1 MKLYLFSSAIIVFAK
16 AATRDPTFPPCVM
29 EVPGDP
35 DPPIYNYGGIC
46 CKLNEFN
53 FLDTE
58 CRSSCPSGTHAQ
70 AHVCVPTCTNNHVL
84 NGVTGNCECPAT
96 GNS

>member
-16 AATRDPTFPPCVM
+16 AATRDPTFPPC
-29 EVPGDP
+29 GAGL
-35 DPPIYNYGGIC
+35 YNYGGIC
-46 CKLNEFN
+46 CAINEFN
-53 FLDTE
+53 LLDTE